1 LHIGSATYAACFMS
15 GLEAPT
21 PWKAGRKTKGNEESA
36 VKAKAQE
43 NEQQKNLVREQFTR
57 TAEVFGDY
65 AVSSRVHEA
74 ELLAKMVRAGAGDC
88 VVDLACG
95 PGTLALRFARHVK
108 WAYGLDLTPAILE
121 RARNSAAAES
131 LGNLFFAIGDAQTLP
146 FADGALDIAVTSYSL
161 HHMSDPARVVAEM
174 ARVVKRGGRV
184 GVIDIRMP
192 EDSQVADLNNRI
204 ERSRDASHTR
214 SLKRSEFDAMF
225 MASGLRL
232 FNSCVEEHPRAFD
245 HWMLV
250 AGWRPGDRLYDETR
264 AMMESSIADDS
275 ANFHPRYIDKN
286 GRGTVPGA
294 SGDLYLTNTVQFLA
308 AEKT

>member
-1 LHIGSATYAACFMS
+1 MTAENKDNKES
-15 GLEAPT
+15 GV
-21 PWKAGRKTKGNEESA
+21 KG
-36 VKAKAQE
+36 KAQE
-43 NEQQKNLVREQFTR
+43 NAQQKNLIREQFTR

-74 ELLAKMVRAGAGDC
+74 ELLARMVHAGATDR

-108 WAYGLDLTPAILE
+108 WAYGVDLTPAILE

-131 LGNLFFAIGDAQTLP
+131 LDNLFFSIGDAQALP

-161 HHMSDPARVVAEM
+161 HHMSDPARVIAEM
-174 ARVVKRGGRV
+174 ARVVKPGGRV

-192 EDSQVADLNNRI
+192 EDSQIADLNNRI

-225 MASGLRL
+225 AASGLRV
-232 FNSCVEEHPRAFD
+232 FDSCIEEHPRAFD

-250 AGWRPGDRLYDETR
+250 AGSKPGDRLYDETR
-264 AMMESSIADDS
+264 AMMESTMADDS
-275 ANFHPRYIDKN
+275 ANFHPRYVDKN
-286 GRGTVPGA
+286 GHRTVPGA
-294 SGDLYLTNTVQFLA
+294 SGELYLTNTVQFLA